1 MSIQLGLFGS
11 ECSDCTPKR
20 RCPQCRR
27 AARKA
32 RTDKKPVVAWGITYD
47 GDAYVVFCRTSGQ
60 AKWAVVKALR
70 EARIVTR
77 YEWPS
82 GLSASRAPELD
93 ASTLWKGWKGRPT
106 TVFTR
111 EQVHNG
117 PSE

>member
-1 MSIQLGLFGS
+1 MSTQLGLLGQAWAH
-11 ECSDCTPKR
+11 CTPKR
-20 RCPQCRR
+20 GCPRCRR

-47 GDAYVVFCRTSGQ
+47 GTAYVVFCRTSGQ
-60 AKWAVVKALR
+60 AKWAVVKGLR
-70 EARIVTR
+70 EAGYVLRGK
-77 YEWPS
+77 WPS

-93 ASTLWKGWKGRPT
+93 ASTLWKGRPT